1 MSTNESWMHLTACP
15 CLYRTRFTRRLIV
28 PDGIDI
34 GNYIAIG
41 DCTQIYCIY
50 KYNTDTDKWNKI
62 DGCNVIQRNEYVS
75 AAVDVKKHLLFLSD
89 RDSVTQIQLNNGN
102 RSDYTTNN
110 IE

>member
-1 MSTNESWMHLTACP
+1 MSTNESWIALTACP
-15 CLYRTRFTRRLIV
+15 CLNCLIF
-28 PDGIDI
+28 PNGMDI
-34 GNYIAIG
+34 NNYFIIAYHPSI
-41 DCTQIYCIY
+41 QKINCIY
-50 KYNTDTDKWNKI
+50 KYHTDTDKWNKI